1 MENLPDINA
10 KTAER
15 QSDDHL
21 LHVSV
26 ELIRGSVANF
36 RADRLLVQVAN
47 DELGGEDD
55 VERDGDW
62 KPVRHRR
69 NGRISWLRTCLED
82 DTAEDD
88 IRSLE
93 DVMLEY
99 LGAIAYGY
107 LRGTYFCR
115 RNCPG

>member
-36 RADRLLVQVAN
+36 RADRLLVQVSN

-55 VERDGDW
+55 IERDGDW

-69 NGRISWLRTCLED
+69 NGRTSYALVWKMIPPRMIFVPWRT
-82 DTAEDD
+82 
-88 IRSLE
+88 
-93 DVMLEY
+93 
-99 LGAIAYGY
+99 
-107 LRGTYFCR
+107 
-115 RNCPG
+115 